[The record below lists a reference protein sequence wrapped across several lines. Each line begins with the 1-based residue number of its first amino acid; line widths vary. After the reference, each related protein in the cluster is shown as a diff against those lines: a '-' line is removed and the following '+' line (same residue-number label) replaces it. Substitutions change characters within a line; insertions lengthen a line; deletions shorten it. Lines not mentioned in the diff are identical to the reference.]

1 MKTLNEAMCEAVS
14 TMEVGEAIA
23 QLKAEY
29 PGLTEDQYRAAIEST
44 ISLLQDEQREI
55 EADIEAY
62 RRLKLEPTEESQKT
76 IWPS

>member
-1 MKTLNEAMCEAVS
+1 
-14 TMEVGEAIA
+14 MEVGEAIA

-62 RRLKLEPTEESQKT
+62 RRLKLEADAVTEK
-76 IWPS
+76 